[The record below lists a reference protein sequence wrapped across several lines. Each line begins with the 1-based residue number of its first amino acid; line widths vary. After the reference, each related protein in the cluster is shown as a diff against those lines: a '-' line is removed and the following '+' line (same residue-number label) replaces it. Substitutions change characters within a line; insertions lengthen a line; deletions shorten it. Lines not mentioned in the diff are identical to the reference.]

1 METHMRTLPW
11 LLVIALAACSS
22 PDPVEGDLADPQAI
36 YIAGDDLVEAVQEI
50 ADWRCRTGVTSQVVS
65 VSEAL
70 DGGSGPDDAAKL
82 RDYLTTRWEEG
93 NLQYVILAG
102 DAGIVPM
109 RHVHATVNVEAEQV
123 FEEAD
128 VLSDLYFA
136 DLDGDWDPDGD
147 GDYGELDDPAD
158 LLPDLAIGR
167 LPVETVDEVRDYA
180 DKLQNYERYPRDDYQ
195 DKLMLSAGYAG
206 MGIYASQGL
215 ELLVVPE
222 LPDHLRL
229 TRLYE
234 DWEEHEGAEDLTADT
249 WMDAFAD
256 GQAVAFHMGHG
267 NEQTVGPLLNVDDVA
282 AIANAERPN
291 VLVTCE
297 CLGGRFDYE
306 ESDSSGETFV
316 KGGTGGV
323 IYMGSTH
330 LGIGFPSFSI
340 IMQDLAVSM
349 YERGDDPTRMG
360 DAVRQVMREYSTDEA
375 LHAEDSVDRWTSLV
389 TVVLGDPTLQLYTDV
404 PERTYID
411 GEVDDSSVTL
421 TVTDRNDEPVED
433 MLVTAYVTGE
443 FLLMQRTD
451 SSGQVSFEG
460 SEEAFAD
467 TVFTATGRNRVPQ
480 EWSVDDAR

>member
-1 METHMRTLPW
+1 MRTLPW
-11 LLVIALAACSS
+11 LLVLALAACSS
-22 PDPVEGDLADPQAI
+22 PDPVEGDLADPAAI
-36 YIAGDDLVEAVQEI
+36 YIAPDDLVEDVQEI
-50 ADWRCRTGVTSQVVS
+50 ADWRCRTGMTAQVVPL
-65 VSEAL
+65 SEAL
-70 DGGSGPDDAAKL
+70 DNGSGPDDAARL
-82 RDYLTTRWEEG
+82 RDYLTQRWEGGTLE
-93 NLQYVILAG
+93 YVILAG
-102 DAGIVPM
+102 DAGAVPT

-123 FEEAD
+123 YEEAD

-147 GDYGELDDPAD
+147 EAYGELEDGAD

-167 LPVETVDEVRDYA
+167 LPVETRYEVAAYA
-180 DKLQNYERYPRDDYQ
+180 DKIQNYERYPRDDYQ
-195 DKLMLSAGYAG
+195 DKLLLSAGYAG

-234 DWEEHEGAEDLTADT
+234 DWEEHDGAEELTADA
-249 WMDAFAD
+249 WADAFAD
-256 GQAVAFHMGHG
+256 GHAVVYQMGHG
-267 NEQTVGPLLNVDDVA
+267 NEQTVGPLLTVDDVA
-282 AIANAERPN
+282 AIDNAERPS

-349 YERGDDPTRMG
+349 YERGDDPVRMG
-360 DAVRQVMREYSTDEA
+360 AAVKQVMREYSTEEA
-375 LHAEDSVDRWTSLV
+375 LHTEDNVDRWTSLV
-389 TVVLGDPTLQLYTDV
+389 TVVLGDPTVQLYTDI

-411 GEVDDSSVTL
+411 GDADDTGVTL
-421 TVTDRNDEPVED
+421 TVTDRNDGPIED
-433 MLVTAYVTGE
+433 MLVTAYLSGE
-443 FLLMQRTD
+443 FMLMQRTD
-451 SSGQVSFEG
+451 KAGEVFFEG
-460 SEEAFAD
+460 SAEGFAD
-467 TVFTATGRNRVPQ
+467 TVFTASGRNRVPQ
-480 EWSVDDAR
+480 DWTVDDAS